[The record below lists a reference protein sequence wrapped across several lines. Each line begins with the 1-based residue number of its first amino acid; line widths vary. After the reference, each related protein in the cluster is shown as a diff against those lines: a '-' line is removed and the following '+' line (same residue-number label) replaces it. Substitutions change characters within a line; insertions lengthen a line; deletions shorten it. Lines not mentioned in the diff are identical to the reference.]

1 MVAIEVQAQSLLTT
15 FSALLGLY
23 EACLAKGHTPP
34 ELGLPPLPD
43 PNIVVFEGRLRRDGE
58 IVATASIRRTIRE
71 DADWDRAEEDL
82 RQRLRVLGLPA
93 AEPVGSTDGA
103 LREPAASDPGSGLQ
117 AAPWEGAGA
126 PGVEEPSG
134 DASTAGGVE
143 IPKALLDS
151 IRQLALFH
159 GKEIP
164 RFRSVKEAKEF
175 YRKLRE
181 PSTED

>member
-1 MVAIEVQAQSLLTT
+1 MVAIEMRAQSLLTT

-43 PNIVVFEGRLRRDGE
+43 PHIVVFEGCLRRDGE
-58 IVATASIRRTIRE
+58 VVATASVRRTIRE

-82 RQRLRVLGLPA
+82 RRRLGALGLSA
-93 AEPVGSTDGA
+93 AEPAGSTDV
-103 LREPAASDPGSGLQ
+103 RSQEPEASGPEPGLQ
-117 AAPWEGAGA
+117 VTPSDGAGA
-126 PGVEEPSG
+126 PGDEEPSG
-134 DASTAGGVE
+134 DASAGGVE

-181 PSTED
+181 PSSEG